1 MSTFVFA
8 KFEISDQS
16 GYDRYV
22 ALATPIFMREKVRV
36 HASDTSPKALTLDMA
51 ADKVVLLE
59 FRDRAHFKHFFEQAD
74 YMEAAKIRDGASKM
88 SATVFERL
96 EMAGSKA

>member
-8 KFEISDQS
+8 KFDISDEA

-22 ALATPIFMREKVRV
+22 ALATPIFLREKVRI
-36 HASDTSPKALTLDMA
+36 HASDTSPHALTPNMK

-59 FRDRAHFKHFFEQAD
+59 FRDHEHFEHFFSQAD
-74 YMEAAKIRDGASKM
+74 YMEAAKVRNAASTM
-88 SATVFERL
+88 SATVFERF
-96 EMAGSKA
+96 EFPR

>member
-8 KFEISDQS
+8 KFDISDQA

-22 ALATPIFMREKVRV
+22 ALATPIFFREKVRI
-36 HASDTSPKALTLDMA
+36 HASDNSPHALTPNMK

-59 FRDRAHFKHFFEQAD
+59 FQDHDHYLRFFSLED
-74 YMEAAKIRDGASKM
+74 YVAAAKIRDASATL
-88 SATVFERL
+88 SATVFERFEL
-96 EMAGSKA
+96 PK